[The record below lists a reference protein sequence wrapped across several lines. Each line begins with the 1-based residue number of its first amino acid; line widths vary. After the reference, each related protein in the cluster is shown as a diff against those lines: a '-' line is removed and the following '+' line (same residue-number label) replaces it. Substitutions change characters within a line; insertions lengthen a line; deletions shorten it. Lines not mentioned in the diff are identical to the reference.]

1 MPDHYPTGV
10 AKQGPCRNSGTV
22 NANPRSRLLT
32 IVLVVL
38 LVITL
43 FSSIGTVSSG
53 NELTYSEF
61 RTAVM
66 EGDVETVTFTDYA
79 ISGEYREEA
88 VVDGVQTF
96 SSRIPLPSVVGQD
109 GIEDFLEENDVAI
122 VARDGSGGILGLLLP
137 LLFPLLLFG
146 GFIFFLS
153 RQARGQMG
161 GLGQIGKSQAKIHKT
176 DQPQTTFDD
185 IAGYKEVKEEIKE
198 VVQFLR
204 DPSKFRQA
212 GAEVPKG
219 MLMVG
224 PPGTGKTLLA
234 RAVAGEAGVPFIS
247 VTGSDF
253 MEMFVGVGA
262 SRVRDLFKTAREN
275 APSIIFI
282 DELDSIGRKRG
293 AGLGGGH
300 DEREQTLNQ
309 MLGEIDGFEASTGV
323 VIMAATNRPDVL
335 DSALTRP
342 GRFDRQI
349 VVPLPTLEE
358 RDMILKIHMR
368 GKPIGADVDP
378 ITIARGTPGMAG
390 ADLKNLVNEA
400 ALIAVREG
408 SPEIR
413 MADFERARERQ
424 TIGRERSTLQLDEKE
439 KESVAYHEGG
449 HALAAFLEDE
459 ADPVY
464 KVTVLPVGMALGV
477 TTQLPVDER
486 HIYTMSYLEAKL
498 RVMLGGRAAE
508 LVALGQPTTGA
519 SNDLLQATKLAR
531 AIVRDYG
538 MTDAVGPVGYGDDR
552 PVFLGEEL
560 GRGADYSDEFAERI
574 DAEAHRI
581 LSTNLELLVKRF
593 EELRPGLDSMAA
605 LLVEKEAISGKE
617 ALDAVKRGL
626 PESMHHHLTGKASEV
641 RTASQLTTNGHQPP
655 VGLGVPAG
663 QPVPPANGNGGA
675 RPPAGQG
682 TPPPPPP
689 GNQPQ
694 PR

>member
-1 MPDHYPTGV
+1 MNGSS
-10 AKQGPCRNSGTV
+10 RN
-22 NANPRSRLLT
+22 RIIT

-38 LVITL
+38 VLML
-43 FSSIGTVSSG
+43 AFSSFSTVAG
-53 NELTYSEF
+53 GEELSYTEF
-61 RTAVM
+61 REAVR
-66 EGDVETVTFTDYA
+66 DDRVASVTFTGQNV
-79 ISGEYREEA
+79 SGEYAEDA
-88 VVDGVQTF
+88 VDEGEPQTF
-96 SSRIPLPSVVGQD
+96 SSFLPVETVVGTG
-109 GIEDFLEENDVAI
+109 GIEGFLAENDVEIRA
-122 VARDGSGGILGLLLP
+122 AADDGGIAGLLLP

-146 GFIFFLS
+146 GFIYFLN

-176 DQPQTTFDD
+176 DEPSTTFDD
-185 IAGYKEVKEEIKE
+185 IAGYAEVKEEIKE

-224 PPGTGKTLLA
+224 PPGTGTTLLA

-309 MLGEIDGFEASTGV
+309 MLGEIDGFEGSSGV

-335 DSALTRP
+335 DPALTRP

-358 RDMILKIHMR
+358 REEILRIHMR
-368 GKPIGADVDP
+368 GKPIGADVDAK
-378 ITIARGTPGMAG
+378 TLARGTPGMAG

-400 ALIAVREG
+400 ALIAVRSG
-408 SPEIR
+408 SAEIR
-413 MADFERARERQ
+413 MDDLERARERQ
-424 TIGRERSTLQLDEKE
+424 TIGRERSTLHLSEKE

-449 HALAAFLEDE
+449 HALAAFLESE

-486 HIYTMSYLEAKL
+486 HIHTLSYLEAKL

-531 AIVRDYG
+531 AIVREFG
-538 MTDAVGPVGYGDDR
+538 MTEAVGPVGYGEDR

-560 GRGADYSDEFAERI
+560 GKGHDYSDDFARAV

-581 LSTNLELLVKRF
+581 LSENLAQLVERF
-593 EELRPGLDSMAA
+593 RDLRGGLDSMAE
-605 LLVEKEAISGKE
+605 LLVEREAISGNE
-617 ALDAVKRGL
+617 ALQAVKEGI
-626 PESMHHHLTGKASEV
+626 PEHLHHLLTGQASEV
-641 RTASQLTTNGHQPP
+641 KTVAAQGTNGHGPP

-663 QPVPPANGNGGA
+663 QPTPPSNGNGGGIGRPGPGG
-675 RPPAGQG
+675 RPPTGGPG

-689 GNQPQ
+689 GAPVPP

>member
-1 MPDHYPTGV
+1 M
-10 AKQGPCRNSGTV
+10 
-22 NANPRSRLLT
+22 NASPRSRLLT

-38 LVITL
+38 LVVTL
-43 FSSIGTVSSG
+43 FSSFGTVSAG
-53 NELTYSEF
+53 EELTYSEF
-61 RTAVM
+61 RQAVVD
-66 EGDVETVTFTDYA
+66 GKVDTVTFTADN
-79 ISGEYREEA
+79 ISGEYRAEQVAEDDPTNFTSRLPGLT
-88 VVDGVQTF
+88 VIGSDGLE
-96 SSRIPLPSVVGQD
+96 P
-109 GIEDFLEENDVAI
+109 FLEENGVDSI
-122 VARDGSGGILGLLLP
+122 EARDASGGIFGLLLP

-146 GFIFFLS
+146 GFIYFLS

-185 IAGYKEVKEEIKE
+185 IAGYKEVKEEIQE

-204 DPSKFRQA
+204 DPSRFRQA

-309 MLGEIDGFEASTGV
+309 LLGEIDGFEASTGV

-349 VVPLPTLEE
+349 VVPLPTLSE
-358 RDMILKIHMR
+358 RDEILKIHMR
-368 GKPIGADVDP
+368 GKPIAADVDP
-378 ITIARGTPGMAG
+378 LTMARGTPGMAG

-424 TIGRERSTLQLDEKE
+424 TIGRERSTLALDEKE
-439 KESVAYHEGG
+439 KRSVAYHEGG
-449 HALAAFLEDE
+449 HALAAFMEEE

-486 HIYTMSYLEAKL
+486 HIHTLSYLEAKL

-531 AIVRDYG
+531 AIVRDFG

-560 GRGADYSDEFAERI
+560 GRGAEYSDSFAQSV

-581 LSTNLELLVKRF
+581 LSTNLHLLVERF
-593 EELRPGLDSMAA
+593 TELRPGLDSMAD

-617 ALDAVKRGL
+617 ALEAVRAGL
-626 PESMHHHLTGKASEV
+626 PVSLHARLTGQASEV
-641 RTASQLTTNGHQPP
+641 RTAPPSTNGHQPP

-663 QPVPPANGNGGA
+663 QPLPPVGVGGG
-675 RPPAGQG
+675 RQG
-682 TPPPPPP
+682 APPPPPP
-689 GNQPQ
+689 SSMPP

>member
-1 MPDHYPTGV
+1 M
-10 AKQGPCRNSGTV
+10 
-22 NANPRSRLLT
+22 T

-38 LVITL
+38 LVVTL
-43 FSSIGTVSSG
+43 FSSLGTVDAG
-53 NELTYSEF
+53 RELTYTEF
-61 RTAVM
+61 RQ
-66 EGDVETVTFTDYA
+66 
-79 ISGEYREEA
+79 A
-88 VVDGVQTF
+88 VVDGRVEAVTF
-96 SSRIPLPSVVGQD
+96 TGNNISGEFREDAVSDDEPSTFTSFLPVETVVGSD
-109 GIEDFLEENDVAI
+109 GLEEFLIDNDVSI
-122 VARDGSGGILGLLLP
+122 TGRSDDGGIFGLLLP

-146 GFIFFLS
+146 GFIWFLN
-153 RQARGQMG
+153 RQARGQIG

-176 DQPQTTFDD
+176 DEPSTTFDD
-185 IAGYKEVKEEIKE
+185 IAGYEEVKEEIKE

-309 MLGEIDGFEASTGV
+309 MLGEIDGFEVSTGV

-335 DSALTRP
+335 DPALTRP

-358 RDMILKIHMR
+358 RDQILRIHMR
-368 GKPIGADVDP
+368 GKPVAADVDP
-378 ITIARGTPGMAG
+378 TTIARGTPGMAG

-408 SPEIR
+408 SAEIR

-424 TIGRERSTLQLDEKE
+424 TIGRERSTLQLDEEE

-449 HALAAFLEDE
+449 HALAAFLEEE

-486 HIYTMSYLEAKL
+486 HIHTLSYLEAKL

-531 AIVRDYG
+531 AIVRDFG
-538 MTDAVGPVGYGDDR
+538 MTDAVGPVGYGEDR

-560 GRGADYSDEFAERI
+560 GRGQEYSDEFAQRI
-574 DAEAHRI
+574 DTEAHRI
-581 LSTNLELLVKRF
+581 LSTNLDDLVKRF
-593 EELRPGLDSMAA
+593 TELRGGLDAMAEEL
-605 LLVEKEAISGKE
+605 VEREAISGKE
-617 ALDAVKRGL
+617 ALAAVKRGL
-626 PESMHHHLTGKASEV
+626 PESLHHQLTGQASEV
-641 RTASQLTTNGHQPP
+641 KTASQLDNGHKPP

-663 QPVPPANGNGGA
+663 QPVPPDDGGNGRVPEDAPGDH
-675 RPPAGQG
+675 PPG
-682 TPPPPPP
+682 TPPPPPGAP
-689 GNQPQ
+689 VPP

>member
-1 MPDHYPTGV
+1 V
-10 AKQGPCRNSGTV
+10 AKAGPTRNSGAV
-22 NANPRSRLLT
+22 NPSSRSRLIT
-32 IVLVVL
+32 VVLVVL
-38 LVITL
+38 LVVTL
-43 FSSIGTVSSG
+43 FSSLGKPG
-53 NELTYSEF
+53 GGEELSFSEF
-61 RTAVM
+61 RQAVVD
-66 EGDVETVTFTDYA
+66 GDVAAVEFTGQS
-79 ISGEYREEA
+79 IRGEYREGA
-88 VVDGVQTF
+88 AGDGPATFTSFLPLQT
-96 SSRIPLPSVVGQD
+96 VVGEQ
-109 GIEDFLEENDVAI
+109 GIEQLLRENGVE
-122 VARDGSGGILGLLLP
+122 VRARADDGGVLGLLLP

-146 GFIFFLS
+146 GFIYFLN
-153 RQARGQMG
+153 RQARGQIG
-161 GLGQIGKSQAKIHKT
+161 GLGAIGKSNAKIHKT
-176 DQPQTTFDD
+176 DQPTTTFDD
-185 IAGYKEVKEEIKE
+185 IAGYAEVKEEIKE

-309 MLGEIDGFEASTGV
+309 MLGEIDGFEGSAGV

-335 DSALTRP
+335 DPALTRP

-358 RDMILKIHMR
+358 RDMILRVHMR
-368 GKPIGADVDP
+368 GKPIAADVEP
-378 ITIARGTPGMAG
+378 KTLARATPGMAG

-408 SPEIR
+408 SAEIR
-413 MADFERARERQ
+413 MQDFERARERQ

-449 HALAAFLEDE
+449 HALAAFLEEE

-486 HIYTMSYLEAKL
+486 HIYTLSYLLAKL

-531 AIVRDYG
+531 AIVRDFG
-538 MTDAVGPVGYGDDR
+538 MTDAVGPVGYGEDR
-552 PVFLGEEL
+552 PVFLGEEI
-560 GRGADYSDEFAERI
+560 GRGHDYSDEFARLV

-581 LSTNLELLVKRF
+581 LATNLEVLVDRF
-593 EELRPGLDSMAA
+593 RELRPGLDAMAE
-605 LLVEKEAISGKE
+605 LLVEKEAISGRE
-617 ALDAVKRGL
+617 ALEAVRRGL
-626 PESMHHHLTGKASEV
+626 PPHLHHHLTGAASEV
-641 RTASQLTTNGHQPP
+641 QTAGQNGHGQPP
-655 VGLGVPAG
+655 VGVGVPSG
-663 QPVPPANGNGGA
+663 NPPIGLDGNGHGGVPGGA
-675 RPPAGQG
+675 GPGGIGPGGA
-682 TPPPPPP
+682 PPPPPP
-689 GNQPQ
+689 GSPVPP

>member
-1 MPDHYPTGV
+1 V
-10 AKQGPCRNSGTV
+10 ANPLVSRNSGAV
-22 NANPRSRLLT
+22 NTNSRSRLIT

-43 FSSIGTVSSG
+43 FSSFGTVSGGEELSYSG
-53 NELTYSEF
+53 L
-61 RTAVM
+61 RQAVLD
-66 EGDVETVTFTDYA
+66 GDVASVTFTGQNVR
-79 ISGEYREEA
+79 GEYREESVA
-88 VVDGVQTF
+88 EGEPTTFTSFVPVQQ
-96 SSRIPLPSVVGQD
+96 VVGAD
-109 GIEDFLEENDVAI
+109 GLQQFLIDNGVEIEAQAD
-122 VARDGSGGILGLLLP
+122 DGGFLGLLLP

-146 GFIFFLS
+146 GFIYFLN
-153 RQARGQMG
+153 RQARGQIG
-161 GLGQIGKSQAKIHKT
+161 GLGQIGKSNAKIHKT
-176 DQPQTTFDD
+176 DEPTTTFDD
-185 IAGYKEVKEEIKE
+185 IAGYAEVKEEIKE

-204 DPSKFRQA
+204 DPTRFRQA

-309 MLGEIDGFEASTGV
+309 LLGEIDGFEGSVGV

-335 DSALTRP
+335 DPALTRP

-358 RDMILKIHMR
+358 RDLILKVHMR
-368 GKPIGADVDP
+368 GKPIGADVDSK
-378 ITIARGTPGMAG
+378 TLARGTPGMAG

-413 MADFERARERQ
+413 MQDFERARERQ

-449 HALAAFLEDE
+449 HALAAFLEEE

-486 HIYTMSYLEAKL
+486 HIYTLSYLEAKL

-531 AIVRDYG
+531 AIVRDFG
-538 MTDAVGPVGYGDDR
+538 MTEAVGPVGYGDDR

-560 GRGADYSDEFAERI
+560 GRGQDYSDETAQAI
-574 DAEAHRI
+574 DHEAHRI
-581 LSTNLELLVKRF
+581 LSRNLAILVERF
-593 EELRPGLDSMAA
+593 GELRPGLDSMAA

-626 PESMHHHLTGKASEV
+626 PAHLHHHLTGTASEV
-641 RTASQLTTNGHQPP
+641 RTASQLTNGHQTP

-663 QPVPPANGNGGA
+663 APLPPDGNGRGVDG
-675 RPPAGQG
+675 RVPSGS
-682 TPPPPPP
+682 PPPPPP
-689 GNQPQ
+689 GAPV
-694 PR
+694 PPPSSRT

>member
-1 MPDHYPTGV
+1 MNT
-10 AKQGPCRNSGTV
+10 SS
-22 NANPRSRLLT
+22 RSRLLT
-32 IVLVVL
+32 IVAVMAL
-38 LVITL
+38 LFIL
-43 FSSIGTVSSG
+43 FSGLGTTNTG
-53 NELTYSEF
+53 DELTYTQF
-61 RTAVM
+61 REAVTDGRVESIVFTGQSITGEYV
-66 EGDVETVTFTDYA
+66 EGSTEEGEASTFSSFLPVETV
-79 ISGEYREEA
+79 
-88 VVDGVQTF
+88 
-96 SSRIPLPSVVGQD
+96 VGTD
-109 GIEDFLEENDVAI
+109 GIESFLDANDVTI
-122 VARDGSGGILGLLLP
+122 EARADDGGVLGFILP

-146 GFIFFLS
+146 GFIYFLN

-176 DQPQTTFDD
+176 DEPSTTFND

-309 MLGEIDGFEASTGV
+309 MLGEIDGFEGSTGV

-335 DSALTRP
+335 DNALTRP

-358 RDMILKIHMR
+358 REQILQIHMR
-368 GKPIGADVDP
+368 GKPIAADVDP
-378 ITIARGTPGMAG
+378 RTMAQGTPGMAG

-413 MADFERARERQ
+413 MDDFERAR
-424 TIGRERSTLQLDEKE
+424 
-439 KESVAYHEGG
+439 
-449 HALAAFLEDE
+449 
-459 ADPVY
+459 
-464 KVTVLPVGMALGV
+464 
-477 TTQLPVDER
+477 
-486 HIYTMSYLEAKL
+486 
-498 RVMLGGRAAE
+498 
-508 LVALGQPTTGA
+508 
-519 SNDLLQATKLAR
+519 
-531 AIVRDYG
+531 
-538 MTDAVGPVGYGDDR
+538 
-552 PVFLGEEL
+552 
-560 GRGADYSDEFAERI
+560 
-574 DAEAHRI
+574 
-581 LSTNLELLVKRF
+581 
-593 EELRPGLDSMAA
+593 
-605 LLVEKEAISGKE
+605 
-617 ALDAVKRGL
+617 
-626 PESMHHHLTGKASEV
+626 
-641 RTASQLTTNGHQPP
+641 
-655 VGLGVPAG
+655 
-663 QPVPPANGNGGA
+663 
-675 RPPAGQG
+675 
-682 TPPPPPP
+682 
-689 GNQPQ
+689 
-694 PR
+694 

>member
-1 MPDHYPTGV
+1 VVNT
-10 AKQGPCRNSGTV
+10 NS
-22 NANPRSRLLT
+22 RSRLLT
-32 IVLVVL
+32 IVLVVVL
-38 LVITL
+38 AITL
-43 FSSIGTVSSG
+43 FSSLGQTSAG
-53 NELTYSEF
+53 EELSYSEF
-61 RTAVM
+61 R
-66 EGDVETVTFTDYA
+66 
-79 ISGEYREEA
+79 EA
-88 VVDGVQTF
+88 VLDGEVESVVFTGATIRGDFVEGVRPEDERQSF
-96 SSRIPLPSVVGQD
+96 ESFLPIPSVVGTT
-109 GIEDFLEENDVAI
+109 GEVEAFLLANDVLI
-122 VARDGSGGILGLLLP
+122 EARDDSGGFLGLLLP
-137 LLFPLLLFG
+137 LMFPLLLFG
-146 GFIFFLS
+146 GFIYFLS

-161 GLGQIGKSQAKIHKT
+161 GLGQIGKSQAKIHNTEK
-176 DQPQTTFDD
+176 PQVTFDD
-185 IAGYKEVKEEIKE
+185 IAGYDEVKEEIKE

-234 RAVAGEAGVPFIS
+234 KAVAGEAGVPFIS

-293 AGLGGGH
+293 AGMGGGH

-309 MLGEIDGFEASTGV
+309 MLGEIDGFEGSAGV
-323 VIMAATNRPDVL
+323 VIMGATNRPDVL
-335 DSALTRP
+335 DNALTRP

-358 RDMILKIHMR
+358 RDLILKVHMR
-368 GKPIGADVDP
+368 GKPIGEDVD
-378 ITIARGTPGMAG
+378 TKTMARGTPGMAG

-400 ALIAVREG
+400 ALIAVRDG

-413 MADFERARERQ
+413 MMDFERARERQ
-424 TIGRERSTLQLDEKE
+424 TIGRERSTLQLDPKE

-449 HALAAFLEDE
+449 HALAAFLEEE

-486 HIYTMSYLEAKL
+486 HIYTLSYLLARL

-531 AIVRDYG
+531 SIVRDFG

-560 GRGADYSDEFAERI
+560 GRGAEYSDDFARAI
-574 DAEAHRI
+574 DAEAHKI
-581 LSTNLELLVKRF
+581 LADNLNQLVKVF

-617 ALDAVKRGL
+617 ALEAVRQGL
-626 PESMHHHLTGKASEV
+626 PVELHHRLTGTASEV
-641 RTASQLTTNGHQPP
+641 KTVSSGSNGHAP

-663 QPVPPANGNGGA
+663 QPVPAGSNGNGNGQHQPGRSPGPVGTPGSQGA
-675 RPPAGQG
+675 
-682 TPPPPPP
+682 PPPPPP
-689 GNQPQ
+689 GAPVPP